1 MKKTLMFSLFVLLAL
16 FAKSQTFTINT
27 QGIVSSCTGDLY
39 DSGGTGGN
47 YGDNENY
54 IQTYHS
60 TDLVNTHMRITFHI
74 FAAEPGD
81 TLIVYDGPNITSPVI
96 GKYNNNNMPPPSVDA
111 TIYNSSGDLTFQ
123 FKSNASLNS
132 SGWFCSLICYIPCQT
147 ILATLNPFMTIP
159 PPNDSNYIDICIGDS
174 IKFVATGSGPNA
186 FPQAGVLY
194 QQDSTTA
201 TYEWDFGDGT
211 TAIGQIVTKLYN
223 FARGYDIILNV
234 TDIHNCTNINSL
246 GTRVRISRNPFGV
259 VHPVPDLCSSHDT
272 TYVTIGY
279 NSQSVIVIEPI
290 ESNQISTQRFDST
303 MFIPDGGICV
313 PNCYNTNVTF
323 NSFLPG
329 QTITSAAD
337 ILSVTMDIEHS
348 YTGDLG
354 FTLICPN
361 GTSLVLDPND
371 HNGFAFFGVPNEND
385 GSPTCSAA
393 SNPPG
398 TGWVYGWSSVYPQQG
413 TLAAIEDLGGT
424 LTAADTVNHTN
435 YFTPSNPFSGLI
447 GCPLN
452 GTWNLQICDDWA
464 SDNGYI
470 FWWELNLSP
479 NLLPSA
485 WSYSV
490 PIDTTYWSGSF
501 FTVINDSTIRIVP
514 DSGGIFQYT
523 VTVVDAFG
531 CTYDTTLNIEV
542 VQTPDFT
549 LGHDTVFCE
558 NQVPYILHAGPGD
571 AYNWAP
577 GGSSDSLSVST
588 TGIYEVTVTNSN
600 IANTLQCKLS
610 DTVSVT
616 VNTIPTSLFTVT
628 TPICTGGFSVV
639 SYTGD
644 GIPTATYTWD
654 FDGGVATPSGGL
666 ENYHVSW
673 ATEGTYNIT
682 LTVTQNNCVSSTTSH
697 SILISNLQ
705 LTANTTANVSCY
717 GFANGTATV
726 NALNGY
732 YPYSYHWNTVPVQN
746 TQNISNLPP
755 GTYLVTVT
763 DSLNCTAFSNV
774 TVTQPT
780 VLVSSITATQ
790 DATCHGFSNGSANA
804 TASGAT
810 PSYTYNWSG
819 GIPNGSSVTGLSAGN
834 YTVTVS
840 DSHTCDT
847 VLSFTINQ
855 PTALNANIVTTHDV
869 ICYNDNTGAASVSA
883 TNGSPPY
890 TYNWSGGT
898 PNGDTVTGLHVGT
911 YYVTITDT
919 HTCDTVLS
927 FPIHNG
933 PYIFF
938 NLSAVNEICTGSCDG
953 SITISAL
960 SDSITSPITYLW
972 SNTATTDSITHLCN
986 GSYTLTITDAHQ
998 CKATA
1003 YAQVGTDISA
1013 DANGFA
1019 DPFYFPT
1026 GTTVNFHYTGTTVN
1040 VSSYSWHFGDGDTSN
1055 LQNPTHIY
1063 TVPDGV
1069 NVYIYNDTVT
1079 ITYGICTDMF
1089 IINVTVYRPSTIIIP
1104 NIITPNG
1111 DGINDEFKVKSEGL
1125 GSEKMMIY
1133 NRWGKKVYEWN
1144 QVHGS
1149 WNGKNG
1155 AEYSDGVYYYVLIAK
1170 GEGDFIEYNEHGTL
1184 TVIR

>member
-1 MKKTLMFSLFVLLAL
+1 
-16 FAKSQTFTINT
+16 
-27 QGIVSSCTGDLY
+27 
-39 DSGGTGGN
+39 
-47 YGDNENY
+47 
-54 IQTYHS
+54 
-60 TDLVNTHMRITFHI
+60 
-74 FAAEPGD
+74 
-81 TLIVYDGPNITSPVI
+81 
-96 GKYNNNNMPPPSVDA
+96 MPPPSVDA
-111 TIYNSSGDLTFQ
+111 TIYNSSGDITFQ
-123 FKSNASLNS
+123 FKSNASLNA

-194 QQDSTTA
+194 QQDSTNV
-201 TYEWDFGDGT
+201 TYDWDFGDGT
-211 TAIGQIVTKLYN
+211 TGIGQTVTKLYN

-259 VHPVPDLCSSHDT
+259 VHPVPDLCSSDDT

-348 YTGDLG
+348 FAGDLG

-371 HNGFAFFGVPNEND
+371 HSGGAFLGIPNESD
-385 GSPTCSAA
+385 GSPTCAA
-393 SNPPG
+393 SANPPG
-398 TGWVYGWSSVYPQQG
+398 TGWVYGWSTVYAQQG
-413 TLAAIEDLGGT
+413 SMVSLEVGASPIPAT
-424 LTAADTVNHTN
+424 DTINHTN
-435 YFTPSNPFSGLI
+435 YLTPSNPFSGLI

-531 CTYDTTLNIEV
+531 CSYDTTLNIEV
-542 VQTPDFT
+542 VKTPDFN

-558 NQVPYILHAGPGD
+558 NQVPYILNAGPGN
-571 AYNWAP
+571 AYNWSTGAIV
-577 GGSSDSLSVST
+577 DSLSVST
-588 TGIYEVTVTNSN
+588 TGQYWVTVTNSN
-600 IANTLQCKLS
+600 IANTLQCRHA

-616 VNTIPTSLFTVT
+616 VNNIPTSLFTVT
-628 TPICTGGFSVV
+628 TPICPGGYTVV
-639 SYTGD
+639 NYTGN
-644 GIPTATYTWD
+644 GIPSATYTWN

-673 ATEGTYNIT
+673 ATQGVHTIT
-682 LTVTQNNCVSSTTSH
+682 LTVTQNNCVSTTTTLTVSTSNLSSVASTTS
-697 SILISNLQ
+697 N
-705 LTANTTANVSCY
+705 ASCY
-717 GFANGTATV
+717 GFTDGSATV
-726 NALNGY
+726 APVNGLT
-732 YPYSYHWNTVPVQN
+732 PYTYHWNTIPAQN
-746 TQNISNLPP
+746 TQNASNLAN
-755 GTYLVTVT
+755 GNYIVTVT
-763 DSLNCTAFSNV
+763 DNGNCITIDTV
-774 TVTQPT
+774 TITQPT
-780 VLVSSITATQ
+780 VLVSSLTDINSALCFGASSGSATAT
-790 DATCHGFSNGSANA
+790 AAGG
-804 TASGAT
+804 T

-819 GIPNGSSVTGLSAGN
+819 GTSSGNGVTGLSLGS

-847 VLSFTINQ
+847 VLSFTIGQ
-855 PTALNANIVTTHDV
+855 PPQLTLHLDSLNETCIGACDGKITATVGGGIL
-869 ICYNDNTGAASVSA
+869 
-883 TNGSPPY
+883 PY
-890 TYNWSGGT
+890 TYHWSTSTSTTNVDNNLCAGSYSL
-898 PNGDTVTGLHVGT
+898 TVTDSNNCSINDQMDI
-911 YYVTITDT
+911 ITVNILFANAIVDSV
-919 HTCDTVLS
+919 HSAYQLPV
-927 FPIHNG
+927 
-933 PYIFF
+933 IF
-938 NLSAVNEICTGSCDG
+938 
-953 SITISAL
+953 
-960 SDSITSPITYLW
+960 TSTSNAYSYLW
-972 SNTATTDSITHLCN
+972 D
-986 GSYTLTITDAHQ
+986 
-998 CKATA
+998 
-1003 YAQVGTDISA
+1003 
-1013 DANGFA
+1013 
-1019 DPFYFPT
+1019 
-1026 GTTVNFHYTGTTVN
+1026 
-1040 VSSYSWHFGDGDTSN
+1040 FGDGHTSN
-1055 LQNPTHIY
+1055 VQNPTNTYDSPGTYSVTLTVNSGPPSNCVDVTTIIITIY
-1063 TVPDGV
+1063 
-1069 NVYIYNDTVT
+1069 I
-1079 ITYGICTDMF
+1079 
-1089 IINVTVYRPSTIIIP
+1089 PSTIQIP

-1111 DGINDEFKVKSEGL
+1111 DGFNDVFKVVSKGL
-1125 GSEKMMIY
+1125 GTEEMNIY
-1133 NRWGKKVYEWN
+1133 NRWGKKVFTWSEVGGTWDGKD
-1144 QVHGS
+1144 GS
-1149 WNGKNG
+1149 R
-1155 AEYSDGVYYYVLIAK
+1155 EYSDGVYFYILKAD
-1170 GEGDFIEYNEHGTL
+1170 GAGDGKHYDVHGTV
-1184 TVIR
+1184 TVLK